1 MSPPKSEQDEK
12 QQRRLKREVL
22 LYLKEHGPT
31 NYTHLFVHFDPHMT
45 AHVAPV
51 LQDLRHW
58 QYIEMGEQDL
68 IHITKAGWQLLD
80 DVNYWV

>member
-12 QQRRLKREVL
+12 QKRRLKREVL

-51 LQDLRHW
+51 LQDLRH
-58 QYIEMGEQDL
+58 
-68 IHITKAGWQLLD
+68 
-80 DVNYWV
+80 